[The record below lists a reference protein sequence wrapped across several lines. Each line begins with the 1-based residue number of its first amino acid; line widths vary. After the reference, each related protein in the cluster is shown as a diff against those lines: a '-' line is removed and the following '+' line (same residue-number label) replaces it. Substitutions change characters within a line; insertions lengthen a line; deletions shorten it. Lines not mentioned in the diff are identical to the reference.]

1 VVEHSDNGYG
11 DFSEVPWFRRSL
23 VNLAFAVAGLIIPP
37 FLWFVCFV
45 LFTGDVYTPR
55 KDDSGKLKTW
65 GPGSKWVVLI
75 VAGLQIVRWLRGQ
88 GSALWSF

>member
-1 VVEHSDNGYG
+1 MTEHSDASDLN
-11 DFSEVPWFRRSL
+11 FSDVPWFRRSV
-23 VNLAFAVAGLIIPP
+23 VNIVAAVIGLIIPP

-75 VAGLQIVRWLRGQ
+75 IAGLQIARWLRDQ
-88 GSALWSF
+88 GFAL